1 MSQASPP
8 GQRIDV
14 IKLQRNLFVLLGF
27 LGSVGLAAFTLKSG
41 NMMMMAGFLVLP
53 FALMLMNRP
62 DLAFLM
68 GVIADASEITVGG
81 INYLTLGVLTQV
93 LVIGSVL
100 LARALRGWQRGAR
113 FPEDRPLK
121 FFVAVVLI
129 LVIFRGTGLRVLGSA
144 TWGGMIYIRI
154 LVSISFYLAIRR
166 VQLSTKQIRWVI
178 FGSLVAGLI
187 GTLVQRSGHMAIVSG
202 FTSLEQSVGQT
213 RLMWLLPL
221 VYAAFPI
228 ALAIKW
234 RIKIFGWL
242 AWLALVGAIGL
253 TGFRSRFVGLLMITF
268 IYGLIHAKIRLKY
281 LILAG
286 MASLLLWG
294 GAVVV
299 SPVLPKGIQR
309 AVSFIPGT
317 RVDTKIK
324 MDAEGS
330 VDWRVEIWEYC
341 LGESRPY
348 LLLGRGSAFDVTET
362 AANVST
368 GDIQTYTPWFAF
380 LTRSYHSGPLTLL
393 IDYGLPGLVF
403 GAWLFIAIFARLW
416 KVAFRLR
423 PIDTLEARY
432 SLVLIAWLCWE
443 LPAFFLVYGDMPKFG
458 VLLVRAAVVTVL
470 SSSVLKKARQEEEQ
484 RRLEEKAAL
493 DPEPVA

>member
-154 LVSISFYLAIRR
+154 LVSISFYWAIRG
-166 VQLSTKQIRWVI
+166 VQLSMKQIKWFI

-187 GTLVQRSGHMAIVSG
+187 GSLAQRAGHMLIVSG

-228 ALAIKW
+228 ALAVKW

-242 AWLALVGAIGL
+242 AWLALVGAMGL
-253 TGFRSRFVGLLMITF
+253 TGFRSRLVMLLMITF
-268 IYGLIHAKIRLKY
+268 IYGLIHAKNRLKY
-281 LILAG
+281 IILSG
-286 MASLLLWG
+286 MLGLLLWG

-299 SPVLPKGIQR
+299 SPALPKGLQR

-317 RVDTKIK
+317 TVDAKVQE
-324 MDAEGS
+324 DAEGS
-330 VDWRVEIWEYC
+330 IDWRVEIWEFC
-341 LGESRPY
+341 LKEAPPY
-348 LLLGRGSAFDVTET
+348 LLLGRGSAFDVTE
-362 AANVST
+362 AAASSST
-368 GDIQTYTPWFAF
+368 TDIIQYSPWFAF

-393 IDYGLPGLVF
+393 LDYGLPGLVF
-403 GAWLFIAIFARLW
+403 GAWLFIAIFSRIW
-416 KVAFRLR
+416 KAALHLKT
-423 PIDTLEARY
+423 IDSLQARY
-432 SLVLIAWLCWE
+432 ALVLIAWLLWE
-443 LPAFFLVYGDMPKFG
+443 LPAYFLVYGDMPKFSA
-458 VLLVRAAVVTVL
+458 LIVRAAVVTVL

-484 RRLEEKAAL
+484 RRLEEAVVQDSEPAA
-493 DPEPVA
+493 